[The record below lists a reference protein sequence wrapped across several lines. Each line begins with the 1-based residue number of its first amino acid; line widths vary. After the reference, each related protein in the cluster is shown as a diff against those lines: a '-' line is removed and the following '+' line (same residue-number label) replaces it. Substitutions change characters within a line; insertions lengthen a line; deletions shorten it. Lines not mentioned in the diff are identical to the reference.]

1 MAVFFF
7 GIYFKFRIA
16 FILAHTKTI
25 KALNAESSCRKVV
38 VVVGVAFIPAI
49 VNAAAGKSPQFSIF
63 GVIDDETSYSE
74 RAAYGS
80 DQSTDVYSPYSVY
93 SNVGADFFVKNR
105 DAAFVAKKKAVLA
118 ETKNLF
124 RHRRYFVSVY
134 MSNLESHCYRNTL
147 RGIY

>member
-1 MAVFFF
+1 LAVFCF

-93 SNVGADFFVKNR
+93 SNVGAGFFMSKI
-105 DAAFVAKKKAVLA
+105 
-118 ETKNLF
+118 ETL
-124 RHRRYFVSVY
+124 HLLRRRRQF
-134 MSNLESHCYRNTL
+134 
-147 RGIY
+147 